1 MNVPVSL
8 PVSLPVLLATTGTVI
23 STLVNNYREFA
34 NNKTFKPVSG

>member
-1 MNVPVSL
+1 MNV

-23 STLVNNYREFA
+23 STLVNNYGEFA